1 MWIEKTDNGKFKYF
15 ERYIDPY
22 TEKAKRVS
30 VTLNSESNQAKNQA
44 QRILNEKINSKLET
58 KNKSKLT
65 VGELLDEWWDQ
76 YIKTVRKSSINSN
89 AKVMKYIYANIE
101 LDTLIAN
108 ADVKFFQKFINS
120 LGQGYAYRKKFK
132 SILNMSFNYALD
144 MEYLT
149 NNPLTRVTVPKP
161 PKTLSNMSL
170 IEDKYLE
177 KEEVDKLLK
186 VYYSAFQSYRTGQL
200 AEFMYLT
207 GLRVGEAISL
217 TVDNFKEDEAML
229 EVHGTLDY
237 SGGFK
242 HAKKEIPKTQASY
255 RVINLSNR
263 AMYILREAIEDN
275 KIRFNDYSSN
285 SYIFIGKTGKPI
297 QTNSFNN
304 SLKHTN
310 EKLGKDKINKAISS
324 HIFRHSH
331 ISLLAELNVP
341 IKAIMER
348 VGHSDEKTTLQI
360 YTHVTKKQ
368 KNDVAKKLN
377 ELGM

>member
-120 LGQGYAYRKKFK
+120 LNQGYAYRKKFK

-186 VYYSAFQSYRTGQL
+186 V
-200 AEFMYLT
+200 
-207 GLRVGEAISL
+207 
-217 TVDNFKEDEAML
+217 
-229 EVHGTLDY
+229 
-237 SGGFK
+237 
-242 HAKKEIPKTQASY
+242 
-255 RVINLSNR
+255 
-263 AMYILREAIEDN
+263 
-275 KIRFNDYSSN
+275 
-285 SYIFIGKTGKPI
+285 
-297 QTNSFNN
+297 
-304 SLKHTN
+304 
-310 EKLGKDKINKAISS
+310 
-324 HIFRHSH
+324 
-331 ISLLAELNVP
+331 
-341 IKAIMER
+341 
-348 VGHSDEKTTLQI
+348 
-360 YTHVTKKQ
+360 
-368 KNDVAKKLN
+368 
-377 ELGM
+377 